1 MAYGIKYRL
10 FCKGRDGI
18 TTKLVISE
26 DGYSGIEIDRDV
38 PTSPFILRKD
48 SANYIQ
54 GTSLEFYIREL
65 VDFEFIEFYTNNP
78 KKYKILLYRNGRGSS
93 ITGVTADSTVIT
105 ADSTKITADATIG
118 GVSTSGEALLWSGYL
133 NPQQY
138 ACKYIS
144 GPQNIRFQ
152 ATDGLGLLKNKSF
165 MLAGN
170 QSELAII
177 MHCLDEISLGIG
189 YAIAIG
195 IHEKNQN
202 ASYPPLTQTYKN
214 CEIYSNKN
222 CYEVLEAVLNR
233 YDATIT
239 QSNNRWRISSYKDKK
254 LARSLYTSTGVY
266 EGTEDAPTVFL
277 LDTVRNAG
285 YVRPSGY
292 LNLNIQ
298 PGGKRVLMSCNYG
311 RRESYLRNYDFSKYS
326 SLMFADWTKSGSF
339 TPTQLRLGDTCWAF
353 IPTYSNIDTDYIQQE
368 IAVTNVVGQGFIFEI
383 NVCAV
388 GHESSS
394 STGLFPLQME
404 VRIEVSILIGSVR
417 YYLSSSGWTTTPRYI
432 TETVT
437 SVVFAGK
444 IVASTIKISTLGL
457 PGNGTLRVRCMRFKS
472 EPPRRGT
479 TYSGMAFSKVKI
491 YFLNNGELYPDK
503 FEETVRFCESS
514 EPQDLE
520 AIVISDADAPE
531 LINAGLL
538 YDNITRLPDGTLTK
552 NWNLTEAPL
561 SDYTLI
567 EALQKMLASKNKHA
581 RQVLRGRIK
590 GDSLSFENL
599 IKHEYNSNREYE
611 ITEGVWD
618 VYEGI
623 YDVKLVEWF
632 PFIDQDVE
640 YE

>member
-1 MAYGIKYRL
+1 
-10 FCKGRDGI
+10 
-18 TTKLVISE
+18 
-26 DGYSGIEIDRDV
+26 
-38 PTSPFILRKD
+38 
-48 SANYIQ
+48 
-54 GTSLEFYIREL
+54 
-65 VDFEFIEFYTNNP
+65 
-78 KKYKILLYRNGRGSS
+78 
-93 ITGVTADSTVIT
+93 
-105 ADSTKITADATIG
+105 
-118 GVSTSGEALLWSGYL
+118 
-133 NPQQY
+133 
-138 ACKYIS
+138 
-144 GPQNIRFQ
+144 
-152 ATDGLGLLKNKSF
+152 
-165 MLAGN
+165 
-170 QSELAII
+170 
-177 MHCLDEISLGIG
+177 
-189 YAIAIG
+189 
-195 IHEKNQN
+195 
-202 ASYPPLTQTYKN
+202 
-214 CEIYSNKN
+214 
-222 CYEVLEAVLNR
+222 
-233 YDATIT
+233 
-239 QSNNRWRISSYKDKK
+239 
-254 LARSLYTSTGVY
+254 
-266 EGTEDAPTVFL
+266 
-277 LDTVRNAG
+277 
-285 YVRPSGY
+285 
-292 LNLNIQ
+292 
-298 PGGKRVLMSCNYG
+298 
-311 RRESYLRNYDFSKYS
+311 
-326 SLMFADWTKSGSF
+326 
-339 TPTQLRLGDTCWAF
+339 
-353 IPTYSNIDTDYIQQE
+353 
-368 IAVTNVVGQGFIFEI
+368 
-383 NVCAV
+383 
-388 GHESSS
+388 
-394 STGLFPLQME
+394 ME